1 MSIQNAKFVKNIQ
14 NNIENNNKIRSWLL
28 KYNDFNNTNE
38 FILEEAE
45 KLLID
50 LLLINIDFKKI
61 IEFEN
66 VDNVIQIKNIDTCDE
81 IMLEAL
87 NMYKKEKNCLNN
99 ELSNIVNYMF
109 IYFRHY
115 SKKISK
121 QDTNLIDMIL
131 SNVLK

>member
-131 SNVLK
+131 SNCS